1 MLPQMLDTAQTAALL
16 GLSKSYF
23 YKLRTVAPS
32 SLPPAIEQM
41 NGRKIKPRWDASIV
55 EQWLNLQNRK
65 AENELRKQREKIE
78 SELFAAIT
86 VIPKKVGRPR
96 KVVKHG

>member
-1 MLPQMLDTAQTAALL
+1 MLNAAQTAAAL
-16 GLSKSYF
+16 GVSKAYF
-23 YKLRTVAPS
+23 YKLRCVAPD

-41 NGRKIKPRWDASIV
+41 NGRKIKPRWDSKIV

-78 SELFAAIT
+78 NELYAAT
-86 VIPKKVGRPR
+86 PVIPKKVGRPR
-96 KVVKHG
+96 KGGAR

>member
-1 MLPQMLDTAQTAALL
+1 MIPHMLNAAQTAALL

-32 SLPPAIEQM
+32 SLPPAIEHM
-41 NGRKIKPRWDASIV
+41 NGRKIKPRWDSTIV
-55 EQWLNLQNRK
+55 DQWLNLQNRK

-78 SELFAAIT
+78 NELVAAT
-86 VIPKKVGRPR
+86 PVIPKKVGRPR